1 MLQWMLPEEQA
12 YYDRKFL
19 HSLDTWFPIHLAV
32 GSQLWKLLYYRDL
45 HIFQKCRSYPQIL
58 GTRKVKRS
66 ESKNKDSTVMDCPV
80 GLTVTWQFLPC
91 ACELIYIFVCQR
103 VKKKCKTYTW
113 GATVQNLITLDLYT
127 PGATWICLVQ
137 ALVHR
142 VVLNGRELNIHV
154 WAGPKSTICILVVS
168 CSTEKC
174 LATTLCTPH
183 M

>member
-32 GSQLWKLLYYRDL
+32 GSQLWKLLYYRDPHIFQKCRSYPQIL
-45 HIFQKCRSYPQIL
+45 GTRKVKRSDQTSGCWQPAVKIVVTKHLAVGSQLWKLLYYRDPLIFQKCRSYPQIL

-66 ESKNKDSTVMDCPV
+66 ESKNKDSTVMDWPV

-103 VKKKCKTYTW
+103 VKKNAKLTHE
-113 GATVQNLITLDLYT
+113 VPLYK
-127 PGATWICLVQ
+127 I
-137 ALVHR
+137 
-142 VVLNGRELNIHV
+142 
-154 WAGPKSTICILVVS
+154 
-168 CSTEKC
+168 
-174 LATTLCTPH
+174 
-183 M
+183 